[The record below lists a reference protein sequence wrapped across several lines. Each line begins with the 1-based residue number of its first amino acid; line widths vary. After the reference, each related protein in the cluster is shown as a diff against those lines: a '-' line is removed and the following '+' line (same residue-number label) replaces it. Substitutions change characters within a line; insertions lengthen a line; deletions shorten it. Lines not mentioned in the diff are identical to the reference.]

1 LTAAAAAQ
9 VSASREKGLMTY
21 VQPDTVNWNNQL
33 SPQNLN
39 YLTTSGT
46 TVLPSLPGTLTFAA
60 NALVNR

>member
-1 LTAAAAAQ
+1 
-9 VSASREKGLMTY
+9 MTY